1 MRPPG
6 PGSVTAAAPPAASRP
21 PEADIRRAAVT
32 VVTVASLALGVT
44 AGGWAWTVDRRAED
58 EALRAAADERVAAAA
73 LAVDADRSAA
83 AVGAAVLGTAGA
95 ASVRTGSRAA
105 LDAAVAQAGG
115 TLASSAVRV
124 DDDAVRQALAAVL
137 GAAEQEAA
145 TASAVRL
152 RALAAEV
159 AGAERAVVDAVAAHD
174 AAQAAQAAQAAER
187 AAAERAAAAASRPR
201 ATSPGAPAA
210 PAPADRSCAT
220 TYSGPAFYTSP
231 PTDGG
236 DGSNGRLPASALT
249 AVSWTRDSRGTPFYL
264 RSDAAAALERLN
276 AAFRAALGHDLALD
290 LTYRD
295 LDTQVAM
302 RAALGSVAAVPG
314 TSSHGTGLAIDVPEL
329 PCTYGWDTAARAWLV
344 ANGPAYGW
352 VSPAWARQ
360 GGSNPEYWHYEY
372 RG

>member
-1 MRPPG
+1 M
-6 PGSVTAAAPPAASRP
+6 
-21 PEADIRRAAVT
+21 
-32 VVTVASLALGVT
+32 T

-115 TLASSAVRV
+115 TLASSAERV
-124 DDDAVRQALAAVL
+124 GDDAVRQALAAVL
-137 GAAEQEAA
+137 GAAEQEAG

-159 AGAERAVVDAVAAHD
+159 AGAERVVVDAVAAHE
-174 AAQAAQAAQAAER
+174 AAQAAER

-201 ATSPGAPAA
+201 TTSPGAPAA

-236 DGSNGRLPASALT
+236 DGSNGRLPASALS

-276 AAFRAALGHDLALD
+276 VAFRAALGHDLALD

-329 PCTYGWDTAARAWLV
+329 PCTYGWDSAASAWLV
-344 ANGPAYGW
+344 ANGPTYGW